1 MPLVHIVLVRVP
13 PGVDSSEFVETA
25 NEFHASVS
33 AVVSSKVGHAT
44 NGPAKNRG
52 FNFAMVIEL
61 EDEDVSFDILLIRLY
76 SEFFTQGPGGA
87 PQGNETSRS

>member
-25 NEFHASVS
+25 NEFHASVPAILS
-33 AVVSSKVGHAT
+33 YKCGHAT

-52 FNFAMVIEL
+52 FNFAMIIEL
-61 EDEDVSFDILLIRLY
+61 EDEDVSVDLILMRLY
-76 SEFFTQGPGGA
+76 SESFARVWLNSTGQ
-87 PQGNETSRS
+87 